1 MNRPGSTGP
10 NPTMT
15 LFGGVYPEKYKAYEK
30 EFSFI
35 IVACKK
41 YVLCVKFQI
50 DICQTFGAI
59 SFSVK
64 LISPPIFIFSPCIFY
79 WNIIFKIWKGNW
91 KDVAKIFQNKWFL
104 ERYSIFPR
112 LKIHFSTKT
121 VIIVYIFIPIHFLK
135 TAVSTEKFWCFKILN
150 I

>member
-50 DICQTFGAI
+50 DICQTFGAKA
-59 SFSVK
+59 FSVK
-64 LISPPIFIFSPCIFY
+64 LISPPIFIILPHIFLLKS
-79 WNIIFKIWKGNW
+79 NFH
-91 KDVAKIFQNKWFL
+91 DLQREL
-104 ERYSIFPR
+104 ERFCKDISEY
-112 LKIHFSTKT
+112 
-121 VIIVYIFIPIHFLK
+121 VIY
-135 TAVSTEKFWCFKILN
+135 E
-150 I
+150 